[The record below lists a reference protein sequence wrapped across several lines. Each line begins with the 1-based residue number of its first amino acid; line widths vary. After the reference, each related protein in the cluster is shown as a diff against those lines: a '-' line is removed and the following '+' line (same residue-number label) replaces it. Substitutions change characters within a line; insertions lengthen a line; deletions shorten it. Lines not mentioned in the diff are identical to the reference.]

1 MLTKLIIIHI
11 IGKEKKI
18 INSKCSII
26 YIANLQIK
34 NCNSKTIN
42 YICRY
47 YQLLKII

>member
-11 IGKEKKI
+11 IGKKKKI

-34 NCNSKTIN
+34 NCNSKLSIIYVNITN
-42 YICRY
+42 Y
-47 YQLLKII
+47 